1 MCENGLRHRS
11 TGASRVERP
20 RSPSPD
26 SSSSATKSA
35 QGAGTA
41 SKSAQGA
48 GTAGKS
54 ADDANVSGS
63 KRAARS
69 ARFPGKFMILASSCI
84 VAGFL
89 LGAIVS
95 VIGTVHVLGTYD
107 YPALS
112 QWLSAV
118 FNFFDIHIDV
128 HIPEKHIS
136 SCRAEQPLVQ
146 MKENFMDADV
156 FSEMKECLVGH
167 PRISKNSLNPDG
179 FNGTRGFVIQ
189 FANDAGVKMFRDEK
203 GFDCNNFN
211 PLVPFFDK
219 SRDPE
224 ANAFVINVL
233 VCDKP
238 SSPSDVVVGSHVDD
252 TLAHSAPGI
261 TFLAHAVSVLYI
273 SVPPDMS
280 GGELELLGPA
290 PSEDVVPE
298 DFEIQHVAPV
308 ENRMAQ
314 FRGDSYHQVRGY
326 STDTDVL
333 RISLVLEQYRV
344 APAYQNGVDQYVE
357 SVKDG
362 MTMM

>member
-1 MCENGLRHRS
+1 MC
-11 TGASRVERP
+11 TSRKKHLIVPGR
-20 RSPSPD
+20 
-26 SSSSATKSA
+26 T
-35 QGAGTA
+35 
-41 SKSAQGA
+41 
-48 GTAGKS
+48 
-54 ADDANVSGS
+54 
-63 KRAARS
+63 AARPNEGELHG
-69 ARFPGKFMILASSCI
+69 RRC
-84 VAGFL
+84 
-89 LGAIVS
+89 
-95 VIGTVHVLGTYD
+95 VLGD
-107 YPALS
+107 EG
-112 QWLSAV
+112 V
-118 FNFFDIHIDV
+118 
-128 HIPEKHIS
+128 
-136 SCRAEQPLVQ
+136 SCRSSTDIQ
-146 MKENFMDADV
+146 K
-156 FSEMKECLVGH
+156 FSKLGWFQRHKGICH
-167 PRISKNSLNPDG
+167 PVCR
-179 FNGTRGFVIQ
+179 RR
-189 FANDAGVKMFRDEK
+189 VKMFRDEK
-203 GFDCNNFN
+203 GFDCNIFN

-219 SRDPE
+219 IRDPE

-238 SSPSDVVVGSHVDD
+238 SSPNDVVFGSHVDD

-326 STDTDVL
+326 STDTDIIC
-333 RISLVLEQYRV
+333 ISLVLEQYRV

-357 SVKDG
+357 SVKGG

>member
-26 SSSSATKSA
+26 SSSSATKCA
-35 QGAGTA
+35 QGAGPA
-41 SKSAQGA
+41 SKSGA
-48 GTAGKS
+48 
-54 ADDANVSGS
+54 DANVSGS
-63 KRAARS
+63 KRTVRC
-69 ARFPGKFMILASSCI
+69 ARFPGKFAICAATCA

-89 LGAIVS
+89 LGATVS
-95 VIGTVHVLGTYD
+95 VIGAVHALGTHD
-107 YPALS
+107 YPVLS
-112 QWLSAV
+112 QLLSAI
-118 FNFFDIHIDV
+118 FNYFDIQIDV

-136 SCRAEQPLVQ
+136 SCLAEQPLVQ
-146 MKENFMDADV
+146 MKENFMDANV
-156 FSEMKECLVGH
+156 FAQMKECLVGH
-167 PRISKNSLNPDG
+167 PRTSKNALNPDG

-189 FANDAGVKMFRDEK
+189 FANDAGVSMFRNEK
-203 GFDCNNFN
+203 GFDCTNFN

-219 SRDPE
+219 SRDSE

-238 SSPSDVVVGSHVDD
+238 SSPSDVVVRSHVDD
-252 TLAHSAPGI
+252 TLAHSSPGI

-273 SVPPDMS
+273 SVPPDMN
-280 GGELELLGPA
+280 GGELELLGSA
-290 PSEDVVPE
+290 PSEEVVPE
-298 DFEIQHVAPV
+298 NFEIQHVEPV

-326 STDTDVL
+326 STDTDAL

-344 APAYQNGVDQYVE
+344 APAYQNGIDQYVE